1 MIRAAGVILGNA
13 IARNISFLAPEALII
28 GGALSAVDAFIAGV
42 RQSLHERC
50 LHVIMEHIVIEESQS
65 GTTAALWGAR
75 RCYSRHHLPPTLG
88 AISMSYPV

>member
-1 MIRAAGVILGNA
+1 MSRAAGVILGNA

-50 LHVIMEHIVIEESQS
+50 LHVIMEHIDNEESQS
-65 GTTAALWGAR
+65 GTTAALWGLAD
-75 RCYSRHHLPPTLG
+75 
-88 AISMSYPV
+88 AIPATTSHQR